1 MRKVKEKIS
10 GNYDLHIK
18 WQLEEQRITAEI
30 VSIKLN
36 NVSRDTTK
44 IFLDKISNFFGE
56 MANTI
61 TSSIASKITLKMK
74 KWKTFT
80 LLSFEISFNLKNV
93 IKINADSQEC
103 IKV

>member
-44 IFLDKISNFFGE
+44 IFLDKISKFF
-56 MANTI
+56 
-61 TSSIASKITLKMK
+61 
-74 KWKTFT
+74 
-80 LLSFEISFNLKNV
+80 
-93 IKINADSQEC
+93 
-103 IKV
+103 

>member
-44 IFLDKISNFFGE
+44 IFLDKISKFFWRNGKHNNF
-56 MANTI
+56 
-61 TSSIASKITLKMK
+61 LH
-74 KWKTFT
+74 
-80 LLSFEISFNLKNV
+80 SFEDHFKNEKMENLYTVV
-93 IKINADSQEC
+93 I
-103 IKV
+103 